1 MKLNKRER
9 IGVLVSAI
17 WLVGTYLLWA
27 DQVDLFYGD
36 VNVLIAWWAPVPIA
50 WLIYWVMKAK

>member
-17 WLVGTYLLWA
+17 WLVGAYLLWA
-27 DQVDLFYGD
+27 DKVDLFAGD
-36 VNVLIAWWAPVPIA
+36 VNVLIAWWAAVPIV
-50 WLIYWVMKAK
+50 WLIYWVTKAK